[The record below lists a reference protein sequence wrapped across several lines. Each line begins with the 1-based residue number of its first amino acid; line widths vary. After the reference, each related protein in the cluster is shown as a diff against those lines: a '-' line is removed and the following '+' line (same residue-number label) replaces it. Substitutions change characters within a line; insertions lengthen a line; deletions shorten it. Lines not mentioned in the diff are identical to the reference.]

1 MKNCNSKILNIMKQ
15 ILIIFLVLVNA
26 VVCNAQI
33 AVNEDGSTCVGN
45 SSCFWGFGT
54 IDPLGGEWS
63 TINPSNFNVGGGV
76 TIAAYANNLN
86 APLNITPAIKRP
98 GTSCISVFYV
108 TNTGAIY
115 SRDGIIQL
123 SDSTTKTNITPLN
136 STLSKIQVLNGV
148 SYDFKDE
155 AEDAQMQR
163 SAVNNT
169 SSKRI
174 GLLAQDV
181 GKVYPEVIR
190 TFDDGSQGIM
200 YTDLIAVLIEG
211 MKELND
217 SLTDISTQYAILE
230 NKVDSLQ
237 EQLKILM
244 QSLSPQTRAPQ
255 QNAADRVGKS
265 LKDAVLYQNVPNPF
279 NQMTEIGYRLSA
291 DVKTAAIGVYDL
303 NGKLLKNYAL
313 SPYVMESK
321 IQVDAS
327 DFESGMYIYALVID
341 GVMIDSKRMILN

>member
-1 MKNCNSKILNIMKQ
+1 MKRSLFTFIAMLFTIMCIAQ
-15 ILIIFLVLVNA
+15 
-26 VVCNAQI
+26 VVVDDKGYA
-33 AVNEDGSTCVGN
+33 CVGDR
-45 SSCFWGFGT
+45 SCFWGFGT
-54 IDPLGGEWS
+54 DPIPTEWS
-63 TINPSNFNVGGGV
+63 TVNAGVLSVGGSIS
-76 TIAAYANNLN
+76 IAAYDDGTDW
-86 APLNITPAIKRP
+86 PYPFMISPALKHPGVSYTGIFYIKKD
-98 GTSCISVFYV
+98 GTV
-108 TNTGAIY
+108 Y
-115 SRDGIIQL
+115 SRGGIAQL
-123 SDSTTKTNITPLN
+123 SDSTMKTNITPLN

-155 AEDAQMQR
+155 AEDTQMQR

-169 SSKRI
+169 SPKRI

-181 GKVYPEVIR
+181 EAVYPEVIR
-190 TFDDGSQGIM
+190 TFDDGSKGIM

-237 EQLKILM
+237 EQLRILM

-255 QNAADRVGKS
+255 QDVANRVGKS

-341 GVMIDSKRMILN
+341 GVMIDSKRMILNH

>member
-1 MKNCNSKILNIMKQ
+1 MKQ
-15 ILIIFLVLVNA
+15 SLITFLALLFTFVCSAQVIVND
-26 VVCNAQI
+26 
-33 AVNEDGSTCVGN
+33 EGYTCVGN
-45 SSCFWGFGT
+45 DSCFYGFVSP
-54 IDPLGGEWS
+54 ISSEWS
-63 TINPSNFNVGGGV
+63 GVPTSVLNVGGAVSIGV
-76 TIAAYANNLN
+76 YDEGFFTPD
-86 APLNITPAIKRP
+86 PLAVTPTKKNSDMSYFP
-98 GTSCISVFYV
+98 VFYV
-108 TNTGAIY
+108 KPNGSVY
-115 SRDGIIQL
+115 SREGFVQL
-123 SDSTTKTNITPLN
+123 SDSTMKANIIPLN
-136 STLSKIQVLNGV
+136 STLSKIQALNGV
-148 SYDFKDE
+148 SYDLKDE
-155 AEDAQMQR
+155 TGDTPLQR
-163 SAVNNT
+163 SAANNT

-181 GKVYPEVIR
+181 EAVYPEVIR
-190 TFDDGSQGIM
+190 TFTDGSQGIM

-217 SLTDISTQYAILE
+217 SLTDISTQYAHLE

-237 EQLKILM
+237 EQLRILM

-255 QNAADRVGKS
+255 QDVANRVGKS

-341 GVMIDSKRMILN
+341 GVMIDSKRMILNH

>member
-1 MKNCNSKILNIMKQ
+1 MKNF
-15 ILIIFLVLVNA
+15 LITFLVLLFTA
-26 VVCNAQI
+26 ICNAQVT
-33 AVNEDGSTCVGN
+33 VNDEGYACVGN
-45 SSCFWGFGT
+45 DSCFIGFVSP
-54 IDPLGGEWS
+54 ISSKWS
-63 TINPSNFNVGGGV
+63 GVTTGIFNVGGPVSIGV
-76 TIAAYANNLN
+76 YDQGSYTSD
-86 APLNITPAIKRP
+86 PLTITPTKKNP
-98 GTSCISVFYV
+98 DISYAPVFCV
-108 TNTGAIY
+108 KTNGGVY
-115 SRDGIIQL
+115 SREGFVQL

-155 AEDAQMQR
+155 AEDTQMQR

-181 GKVYPEVIR
+181 EKVYPEVIR
-190 TFDDGSQGIM
+190 TFDDGSKGIM

-217 SLTDISTQYAILE
+217 SLTDISTQYVILE

-255 QNAADRVGKS
+255 QNATDRVGKS

-313 SPYVMESK
+313 SPNVMESK